1 MIYLVFICFITVSID
16 DKNVQ
21 IPKIRS
27 SPKKVYIRK
36 KRFQSVDFLR
46 SQNTCKVKSE
56 IVGLIAICIICRSGG
71 KIKYSFVVRP
81 RIDVGLW
88 VQYFFGS
95 LYDKVKAKSTNEN
108 DHTLQP
114 IVSF

>member
-27 SPKKVYIRK
+27 SPKKVYIGK
-36 KRFQSVDFLR
+36 KRFQSIDFLR

-56 IVGLIAICIICRSGG
+56 IVGLVAICIICRSGG
-71 KIKYSFVVRP
+71 KLNIPLLLDHVLMW
-81 RIDVGLW
+81 G
-88 VQYFFGS
+88 FGCNIS
-95 LYDKVKAKSTNEN
+95 SVHCMTR
-108 DHTLQP
+108 
-114 IVSF
+114 